1 MQHQDTLKP
10 PSATHSA
17 IDNSKEVFTSIKAAE
32 PREQLPDR
40 TESMNFVRAPINQSQ
55 PSRAVDLQNPQKV
68 TETGKSEG
76 NAPPAR
82 MNDTQA
88 LLNSAYQIARE
99 AGRSHQE
106 AKERSPALSDR
117 PALPE
122 LARLLAVNSVIPGVT
137 EYADGVIKVVTESG
151 NSYCMQ
157 TRSNLPEDGLVK
169 PESIPMTCP

>member
-1 MQHQDTLKP
+1 MQHPDTSKSLISSP
-10 PSATHSA
+10 SA
-17 IDNSKEVFTSIKAAE
+17 IDNSQEVFTGFKAAE
-32 PREQLPDR
+32 PRKKLPGR
-40 TESMNFVRAPINQSQ
+40 TESMDPVPVPSNQSES
-55 PSRAVDLQNPQKV
+55 SRVVDLQNPRKA
-68 TETGKSEG
+68 TETGEG
-76 NAPPAR
+76 DGNGAPAR
-82 MNDTQA
+82 MHDTQA

-122 LARLLAVNSVIPGVT
+122 LARLLAVNSVISGVT